1 MSIAWREAMCV
12 GDPTIDDDHKHLVDM
27 INEFEVAIS
36 GHIEHKKVAHVLLGL
51 VEYTG
56 QHFTREE
63 EIQLK
68 IRYPYAESHRRQ
80 HRDVLKKLSVVLA
93 EYTAS
98 HGEIRDTMIRNMSRF
113 LKEWLVDHIIESD
126 LRMRPYVLKMQ
137 ADSKDAAKRK
147 RMAAAEHPNS

>member
-12 GDPTIDDDHKHLVDM
+12 GDSTIDGDHKHLVDM
-27 INEFEVAIS
+27 INEFESAIS
-36 GHIEHKKVAHVLLGL
+36 GHIDHRKVAHVLLGL

-56 QHFTREE
+56 QHFAREE

-68 IRYPYAESHRRQ
+68 IRYPFSESHRRQ

-98 HGEIRDTMIRNMSRF
+98 HGEIRDTMIRSMTDF

-137 ADSKDAAKRK
+137 ADAKDAAKRK
-147 RMAAAEHPNS
+147 RMASAEHPNG